1 MEASDLSVRQTLR
14 EIGICRSTFYDW
26 YARYLEDGVDGLAPR
41 KRRRAR
47 QWNAVPESVREAVV
61 QLALERTELSPRE
74 LACRYNRRRTLF
86 RFRINGLPDSES
98 TGLDHQSGLRVAPTR
113 PVLGPLVEGRRYC
126 RTLLLFLARPGAS
139 RRLPERGRTPTWFPS
154 GLPSAPTLLGERRKI
169 VIRDPTH
176 IDVDAEDR

>member
-1 MEASDLSVRQTLR
+1 MIDINAFYSFRVVEASDLSVRQTLR

-74 LACRYNRRRTLF
+74 LACRYTDDERY
-86 RFRINGLPDSES
+86 IVSES
-98 TGLDHQSGLRVAPTR
+98 TVYRILKAQDLITSPAYRH
-113 PVLGPLVEGRRYC
+113 
-126 RTLLLFLARPGAS
+126 
-139 RRLPERGRTPTWFPS
+139 
-154 GLPSAPTLLGERRKI
+154 
-169 VIRDPTH
+169 
-176 IDVDAEDR
+176 